1 MQSVCVMMSTYNG
14 ERYLEEQVLSI
25 LNQKGIETYLII
37 RDDGS
42 TDNTCRILDK
52 LCLLNTDRIKVYKGK
67 NIGYNKSFL
76 KLLGYAEGYDYYA
89 YADQD
94 DYWLPDKCL
103 RAINILSNKNACL
116 YVSALSITN
125 QEYELLYNK
134 EFRKKYN
141 TMEGVFAGYRYPG
154 CTMVFTNQVRE
165 QAKSFLDFNC
175 PAKWFPTHDF
185 ITTVS
190 GFISGKVVLDNQSK
204 ILHRRFENSVSAGG
218 NGVLKRIKTEWNI
231 IVNRI
236 NQRSIVAKWLL
247 SSEALNTYK
256 YREFLQNIVDAKH
269 GFKAKI
275 KLILNPKFRS
285 GSILCNIETFI
296 KILINNY

>member
-103 RAINILSNKNACL
+103 RAINILSNK
-116 YVSALSITN
+116 
-125 QEYELLYNK
+125 
-134 EFRKKYN
+134 
-141 TMEGVFAGYRYPG
+141 
-154 CTMVFTNQVRE
+154 
-165 QAKSFLDFNC
+165 
-175 PAKWFPTHDF
+175 
-185 ITTVS
+185 
-190 GFISGKVVLDNQSK
+190 
-204 ILHRRFENSVSAGG
+204 
-218 NGVLKRIKTEWNI
+218 VLKTT
-231 IVNRI
+231 
-236 NQRSIVAKWLL
+236 L
-247 SSEALNTYK
+247 Y
-256 YREFLQNIVDAKH
+256 
-269 GFKAKI
+269 
-275 KLILNPKFRS
+275 
-285 GSILCNIETFI
+285 
-296 KILINNY
+296 